1 MVTTR
6 IEEEGDEDVDEG
18 DEDVWEGDQDGGD
31 SERKNDEAAASD

>member
-1 MVTTR
+1 MGTTR